1 MKRNTRRLTAMLRAF
16 AQARRPFPED
26 ELTKAELEAE
36 LDAFLAEVEV
46 RWVGPPPRKKQHA

>member
-1 MKRNTRRLTAMLRAF
+1 MLRAF